1 VKELLI
7 MVKVFTAKNSIE
19 ANIVK
24 GMLEVNDIPAYV
36 EGEYLQGAIGELAAI
51 DFAFVSVDEVNESK
65 ALNLVNEYE
74 TGSYSVSV

>member
-1 VKELLI
+1 

-24 GMLEVNDIPAYV
+24 GMLEANDIPAYV
-36 EGEYLQGAIGELAAI
+36 EGEYLQGAIGELSAI
-51 DFAFVSVDEVNESK
+51 DFVFVSVDDANEIK

-74 TGSYSVSV
+74 TGSFSISV

>member
-1 VKELLI
+1 MI
-7 MVKVFTAKNSIE
+7 KVFTAKNSIE

-24 GMLEVNDIPAYV
+24 GMLEANNIPAYV

-51 DFAFVSVDEVNESK
+51 DFAFVSVDEVYESK

-74 TGSYSVSV
+74 TGTYSVSI

>member
-1 VKELLI
+1 

-24 GMLEVNDIPAYV
+24 GMLEANDIPAYV

-51 DFAFVSVDEVNESK
+51 DFAFVSVDEVNEAK
-65 ALNLVNEYE
+65 ALSLVNEYE
-74 TGSYSVSV
+74 TGSYSISV

>member
-1 VKELLI
+1 

-24 GMLEVNDIPAYV
+24 GMLEANDISAYV
-36 EGEYLQGAIGELAAI
+36 EGEYLQGAIGELSAI
-51 DFAFVSVDEVNESK
+51 DFVFVSVDEVNESK

-74 TGSYSVSV
+74 TGSYSISV